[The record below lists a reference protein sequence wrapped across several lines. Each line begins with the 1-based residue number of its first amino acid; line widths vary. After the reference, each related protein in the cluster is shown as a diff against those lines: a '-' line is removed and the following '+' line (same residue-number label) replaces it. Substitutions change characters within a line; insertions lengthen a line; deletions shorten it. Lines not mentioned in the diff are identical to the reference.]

1 MKKQTNKTNWWI
13 DLILFIGFILAFLL
27 EITGLSLH
35 QWGGLFICILAV
47 YHLLRHWKWVV
58 NILKRINLRNTG
70 SQRIRFF
77 IDLLLLFGF
86 EIILLT
92 GLLISS
98 WFDLPLNNYL
108 LLRNIHVIAS
118 ISALVL
124 LFVKIAVHVQWINST
139 AQKLFYPS
147 SKYSLPQKTGETAL
161 LAYSKERREALRL
174 MGTVGIASFAA
185 MLIGGSKTLQSLL
198 EEDQVVDAQTVST
211 TASTPTSTP
220 GNTPSATAAPTS
232 STELAD
238 PQIHN
243 KRRNRGQSESTSTPT
258 PGAAQDYSSPQLT
271 ATPTPTS
278 TPGASDCI
286 IRCSKGCAY
295 PGSCRRYIDENMNGL
310 CDLGECL

>member
-139 AQKLFYPS
+139 AQKLFHPS

-185 MLIGGSKTLQSLL
+185 ILIGGNKTLQSLL
-198 EEDQVVDAQTVST
+198 EEDQVVDGQIVST
-211 TASTPTSTP
+211 ATSTP
-220 GNTPSATAAPTS
+220 ENTPTPTATSTGSA
-232 STELAD
+232 ELAD
-238 PQIHN
+238 PQVHN
-243 KRRNRGQSESTSTPT
+243 QRRNRGQSESTSTPT

-278 TPGASDCI
+278 TPTASTCI
-286 IRCSKGCAY
+286 IRCPKGCAY
-295 PGSCRRYIDENMNGL
+295 PGSCRRYIDANGNGL